1 LARTPSVQFS
11 LADLDDLLGQK
22 VPRDEDGLNQILAYV
37 KGDVESL
44 DEQNDSVSI
53 EVKDSNHPDIWSV
66 EGIARALRTHLG
78 IAKPKAPILSGKSG
92 LRVTIDPKLGPVRPF
107 IATSIVRNVK
117 PSENALK
124 SWISLQEKMD
134 LTYGRKRKR
143 ASIGFY
149 QADLIKSPLRY
160 TLGNPNDTAFVP
172 LGSTEKM
179 TLREIVEKHPKGVE
193 YGGIISSFK
202 EWPLLTDGEGKI
214 LSLPPIINSNDL
226 GRIGSDTKNILVEV
240 TGTNVD
246 TVGNT
251 LKIVVAALAER
262 GGKIYSCTQT
272 YMDKGAKQVITPDL
286 KSSFEE
292 LSVSYANKL
301 LGAGFNPTE
310 MIRNLVRAGH
320 PARQVSKDVLR
331 VESLC
336 YRIDIMHQVDLVE
349 DLAIAL
355 DINKLDPEWPRIWT
369 LGGLAPETE
378 RHETLAEVMIGLG
391 YQEVL
396 TYALTSPE
404 VFIDKMAIG
413 RENYAELLNP
423 KMSTHTSMRSWL
435 LPTLLNLL
443 KDNTHVDYPQKVFEI
458 GPCVLVKENDE
469 GETETRY
476 KIAAVT
482 IHTAAGFTEIRSCL
496 DTLLASI
503 GLHFQVVPTTHPS
516 FLDGRTGE
524 VMSGQR
530 RLGLVGEL
538 HPKIIRAW
546 GLSLPIAAFELEI
559 PPMAVG

>member
-1 LARTPSVQFS
+1 VQFS
-11 LADLDDLLGQK
+11 LTDLDDLLGRK
-22 VPRDEDGLNQILAYV
+22 VPRDEDGLNEILAYV

-44 DEQNDSVSI
+44 DEQSDSVTI

-92 LRVTIDPKLGPVRPF
+92 LRVTVDRRLGPIRPF
-107 IATSIVRNVK
+107 IATSIVRNVR

-149 QADLIKSPLRY
+149 RADLIKSPLRY
-160 TLGNPNDTAFVP
+160 TVGDPDDTAFVP

-179 TLREIVEKHPKGVE
+179 TLREIVEKHPKGIE

-202 EWPLLTDGEGKI
+202 DWPLLIDAEDKV

-226 GRIGSDTKNILVEV
+226 GKIGTDTKNILVEV
-240 TGTNVD
+240 TGTNAD

-251 LKIVVAALAER
+251 LKIVAAALAER
-262 GGKIYSCTQT
+262 GGKIYTCNQT
-272 YMDKGAKQVITPDL
+272 YENKATKPVVTPDL
-286 KSSFEE
+286 KSSFKE

-301 LGAGFNPTE
+301 LGASFKPAE
-310 MIRNLVRAGH
+310 MIRYLARAGH
-320 PARQVSKDVLR
+320 PARQVSKDILR

-349 DLAIAL
+349 DLAISL

-369 LGGLAPETE
+369 LGRLAPETE
-378 RHETLAEVMIGLG
+378 RHETLAEVMLGLG
-391 YQEVL
+391 YQELL
-396 TYALTSPE
+396 TYSLTSPE
-404 VFIDKMAIG
+404 VFVDKMAID
-413 RENYAELLNP
+413 REKYVELLNP
-423 KMSTHTSMRSWL
+423 KMSTHTAMRSWL
-435 LPTLLNLL
+435 LPSLLNLL
-443 KDNTHVDYPQKVFEI
+443 RDNTHVDYPQKVFEI
-458 GPCVLVKENDE
+458 GPCVIVRENGE
-469 GETETRY
+469 GRTETRY

-503 GLHFQVVPTTHPS
+503 GLKFEVVPTTEPS
-516 FLDGRTGE
+516 FLEGRTAE
-524 VMSGQR
+524 VMSGQK
-530 RLGLVGEL
+530 RLGVVGEL
-538 HPKIIRAW
+538 HPRIIRAC
-546 GLSLPIAAFELEI
+546 GLSLPTAAFELEI
-559 PPMAVG
+559 PTMEVG

>member
-1 LARTPSVQFS
+1 
-11 LADLDDLLGQK
+11 
-22 VPRDEDGLNQILAYV
+22 V
-37 KGDVESL
+37 KGDVENL

-78 IAKPKAPILSGKSG
+78 ISKPKVPVLSGKSG
-92 LRVTIDPKLGPVRPF
+92 LRVTVDRRLGPIRPF
-107 IATSIVRNVK
+107 IATSIVKNVK

-149 QADLIKSPLRY
+149 QADLVKSPLRY
-160 TLGNPNDTAFVP
+160 TVGNPDNTAFVP
-172 LGSTEKM
+172 LDSSEKM
-179 TLREIVEKHPKGVE
+179 TLREIVKKHPKGIE

-202 EWPLLTDGEGKI
+202 EWPLLTDGEGKV
-214 LSLPPIINSNDL
+214 LSLPPIINSKDL
-226 GRIGSDTKNILVEV
+226 GKVNTDTKNILVEV
-240 TGTNVD
+240 TGTNA
-246 TVGNT
+246 TMVGNT

-262 GGKIYSCTQT
+262 GGKIYSCAQT
-272 YMDKGAKQVITPDL
+272 YTGKGGKPVITPDL
-286 KSSFEE
+286 KSSFKE
-292 LSVSYANKL
+292 LSISYANRL
-301 LGAGFNPTE
+301 LGATFKPAE
-310 MIRNLVRAGH
+310 MMRAFVRAGH
-320 PARQVSKDVLR
+320 PARQVSKDILR

-391 YQEVL
+391 YQELL
-396 TYALTSPE
+396 TYSLTSPE
-404 VFIDKMAIG
+404 VFVDKMGIEH
-413 RENYAELLNP
+413 ENYLELLNP
-423 KMSTHTSMRSWL
+423 KMSTHTAMRSWL
-435 LPTLLNLL
+435 LPSILNLL

-458 GPCVLVKENDE
+458 GPCVLVKEN
-469 GETETRY
+469 GESHTETRY

-482 IHTAAGFTEIRSCL
+482 IHTAASFTEIRSCL

-503 GLHFQVVPTTHPS
+503 GLQFQVVPTTQAS
-516 FLDGRTGE
+516 FLEGRTGE
-524 VMSGQR
+524 VMSGQKR
-530 RLGLVGEL
+530 IGVVGEL

-546 GLSLPIAAFELEI
+546 GLSLPVAAFELEI
-559 PPMAVG
+559 PPTAVA

>member
-1 LARTPSVQFS
+1 
-11 LADLDDLLGQK
+11 
-22 VPRDEDGLNQILAYV
+22 
-37 KGDVESL
+37 VESL

-78 IAKPKAPILSGKSG
+78 IAKPKAPVLSGKSG
-92 LRVTIDPKLGPVRPF
+92 LRVTIDRRLGPIRPF

-149 QADLIKSPLRY
+149 QADLIKSPLHY
-160 TLGNPNDTAFVP
+160 TVGDPDDAAFVP

-179 TLREIVEKHPKGVE
+179 TLREIVEKHPKGIE

-202 EWPLLTDGEGKI
+202 DWPLLTDGDGKV
-214 LSLPPIINSNDL
+214 LSLPPVINSNDL
-226 GRIGSDTKNILVEV
+226 GKIGSDTKNILVEV
-240 TGTNVD
+240 TGTNVT

-262 GGKIYSCTQT
+262 GGKIYSCAQT
-272 YMDKGAKQVITPDL
+272 YGDKGAKPIVTPDL
-286 KSSFEE
+286 KSSFKE
-292 LSVSYANKL
+292 LSVSYANRL
-301 LGAGFNPTE
+301 LGTTFKPTE
-310 MIRNLVRAGH
+310 MIRSLVRAGH
-320 PARQVSKDVLR
+320 PARQVSKDILR

-369 LGGLAPETE
+369 LGGLAPEMD

-396 TYALTSPE
+396 TYSLTTPE
-404 VFIDKMAIG
+404 VFRRKMG
-413 RENYAELLNP
+413 VEGNDYAELLNP
-423 KMSTHTSMRSWL
+423 KMSTHTAMRSWL
-435 LPTLLNLL
+435 MPSLLNLL
-443 KDNTHVDYPQKVFEI
+443 RDNTHVEYPQKVFEI
-458 GPCVLVKENDE
+458 GPCVVLS
-469 GETETRY
+469 GMGSETKTQY
-476 KIAAVT
+476 NIAAVT
-482 IHTAAGFTEIRSCL
+482 AHRAAGFTEIRSSL
-496 DTLLASI
+496 DALLHGI
-503 GLHFQVVPTTHPS
+503 GLKFEVEPLIHPS
-516 FLDGRTGE
+516 FLEGRAGA
-524 VMSGQR
+524 VSSHGRQF
-530 RLGLVGEL
+530 GIVGEL
-538 HPKIIRAW
+538 NPRIIRAW
-546 GLSLPIAAFELEI
+546 GLSLPVAGFELEI
-559 PPMAVG
+559 PPMVID

>member
-1 LARTPSVQFS
+1 M
-11 LADLDDLLGQK
+11 
-22 VPRDEDGLNQILAYV
+22 LAYV

-44 DEQNDSVSI
+44 DEQNDSVSV
-53 EVKDSNHPDIWSV
+53 EVKDSNHPDIWSA

-78 IAKPKAPILSGKSG
+78 LAKPKAPILSGKSV
-92 LRVTIDPKLGPVRPF
+92 LRVTVDRRLGPIRPF
-107 IATSIVRNVK
+107 IATSIVKNVK

-134 LTYGRKRKR
+134 QTYGRKRKR

-160 TLGNPNDTAFVP
+160 TVGNPDDTAFIP

-179 TLREIVEKHPKGVE
+179 TLREIVEKHPKGIE
-193 YGGIISSFK
+193 YGEIISSFK
-202 EWPLLTDGEGKI
+202 DWPLLTDGEGKV

-226 GRIGSDTKNILVEV
+226 GKVNTETKNILVEV
-240 TGTNVD
+240 TGTSAT

-262 GGKIYSCTQT
+262 GGKIYSCAQT
-272 YMDKGAKQVITPDL
+272 YMNKGAKPVITPDL
-286 KSSFEE
+286 KSSFKE
-292 LSVSYANKL
+292 LSVSYANRL
-301 LGAGFNPTE
+301 LGASFKPAE
-310 MIRNLVRAGH
+310 MIRAFVRAGH
-320 PARQVSKDVLR
+320 PARQVSKDILR

-378 RHETLAEVMIGLG
+378 RNETFAEVMIGLG

-396 TYALTSPE
+396 TYSLTSPE
-404 VFIDKMAIG
+404 VFVDKMGIEG
-413 RENYAELLNP
+413 ENYAELLNP
-423 KMSTHTSMRSWL
+423 KMSTHTAMRSWL
-435 LPTLLNLL
+435 LPSILNLL
-443 KDNTHVDYPQKVFEI
+443 RDNTHVDYPQRVFEI
-458 GPCVLVKENDE
+458 GPCVLVKENGE
-469 GETETRY
+469 GQTETRY

-503 GLHFQVVPTTHPS
+503 GLQFQVVPTIQPS
-516 FLDGRTGE
+516 FLEGRTGE
-524 VMSGQR
+524 VMSGQKR
-530 RLGLVGEL
+530 IGVVGEL
-538 HPKIIRAW
+538 HPVIIRAW
-546 GLSLPIAAFELEI
+546 GLSLPVAAFELEI
-559 PPMAVG
+559 PPTAVA

>member
-1 LARTPSVQFS
+1 
-11 LADLDDLLGQK
+11 
-22 VPRDEDGLNQILAYV
+22 
-37 KGDVESL
+37 VESL

-78 IAKPKAPILSGKSG
+78 IAKPKAPILSGRSG
-92 LRVTIDPKLGPVRPF
+92 LRVTVDRRLGPIRPF

-160 TLGNPNDTAFVP
+160 TVGNPDNTAFVP
-172 LGSTEKM
+172 LGSTENM
-179 TLREIVEKHPKGVE
+179 TLREIVGKHPKGIE
-193 YGGIISSFK
+193 YGGIISAFK
-202 EWPLLTDGEGKI
+202 DWPILTDGDNKI

-226 GRIGSDTKNILVEV
+226 GKVSSDTKNILVEV
-240 TGTNVD
+240 TGTNVN

-262 GGKIYSCTQT
+262 SGKIYSCTQN
-272 YMDKGAKQVITPDL
+272 YADKGAKPVITPDL
-286 KSSFEE
+286 KSSFKE
-292 LSVSYANKL
+292 LSVSYVNRL
-301 LGAGFNPTE
+301 LGATFKPAE
-310 MIRNLVRAGH
+310 MIRSFVRAGH
-320 PARQVSKDVLR
+320 PSRQVSKDVLR

-369 LGGLAPETE
+369 LGGLAPETD

-396 TYALTSPE
+396 TYSLTSPE
-404 VFIDKMAIG
+404 VFVDKIG
-413 RENYAELLNP
+413 IGSENYAELLNP
-423 KMSTHTSMRSWL
+423 KMSTHTAIRSWL
-435 LPTLLNLL
+435 LPSILNLL
-443 KDNTHVDYPQKVFEI
+443 KDNTHVDYPQRVFEI
-458 GPCVLVKENDE
+458 GPCVLLNENG
-469 GETETRY
+469 GEQTETQY
-476 KIAAVT
+476 KIAGVT
-482 IHTAAGFTEIRSCL
+482 IHTGAGFTEIRSCV
-496 DTLLASI
+496 DTLLKSI
-503 GLHFQVVPTTHPS
+503 GLEFMIEPATHPS
-516 FLDGRTGE
+516 FLEGRTCTISTKGK
-524 VMSGQR
+524 
-530 RLGLVGEL
+530 RLGVVGEL
-538 HPKIIRAW
+538 HPKVIRAW
-546 GLSLPIAAFELEI
+546 GLSLPVAAFELEI
-559 PPMAVG
+559 PPVAA

>member
-1 LARTPSVQFS
+1 M
-11 LADLDDLLGQK
+11 
-22 VPRDEDGLNQILAYV
+22 
-37 KGDVESL
+37 ESL

-92 LRVTIDPKLGPVRPF
+92 LKVTVDRKLGPIRPY

-149 QADLIKSPLRY
+149 QADLVKSPLRY
-160 TLGNPNDTAFVP
+160 TVGNPDKTAFVP
-172 LGSTEKM
+172 LGSTEKK
-179 TLREIVEKHPKGVE
+179 TLREIVERHPKGIE
-193 YGGIISSFK
+193 YGGTTSSFK
-202 EWPLLTDGEGKI
+202 DWPLLIDGEDKV

-226 GRIGSDTKNILVEV
+226 GKIGSDTKNILVEV
-240 TGTNVD
+240 TGTNAD
-246 TVGNT
+246 TASNT

-272 YMDKGAKQVITPDL
+272 YADRGAKPVITPDL
-286 KSSFEE
+286 KSSIKE
-292 LSVSYANKL
+292 LSISYANRL
-301 LGAGFNPTE
+301 LGAAFKPAE
-310 MIRNLVRAGH
+310 MIRALARAGH
-320 PARQVSKDVLR
+320 PARQVSKDILR

-369 LGGLAPETE
+369 LGGLAPETD

-396 TYALTSPE
+396 TYSLTTPE
-404 VFIDKMAIG
+404 VFVDKMSLA
-413 RENYAELLNP
+413 REDYAELMNP
-423 KMSTHTSMRSWL
+423 KMSTHTAMRTWL
-435 LPTLLNLL
+435 LPSLLNLL
-443 KDNTHVDYPQKVFEI
+443 HDNTHVDYPQKVFEI
-458 GPCVLVKENDE
+458 GPCVVLREE
-469 GETETRY
+469 ERETETRY

-496 DTLLASI
+496 DTLLTSI
-503 GLHFQVVPTTHPS
+503 GIKFKVEPTTHPS
-516 FLDGRTGE
+516 FLEGRTGKVISE
-524 VMSGQR
+524 EKP
-530 RLGLVGEL
+530 LGIVGEL
-538 HPKIIRAW
+538 HPKIIREW

-559 PPMAVG
+559 PPTVVS

>member
-1 LARTPSVQFS
+1 
-11 LADLDDLLGQK
+11 
-22 VPRDEDGLNQILAYV
+22 
-37 KGDVESL
+37 VESL
-44 DEQNDSVSI
+44 DEQNDSVTI

-92 LRVTIDPKLGPVRPF
+92 LRVTVDRRLGPIRPF

-149 QADLIKSPLRY
+149 QADLINSPLRY
-160 TLGNPNDTAFVP
+160 IVGNPDDTAFVP

-179 TLREIVEKHPKGVE
+179 TLREIVEKHPKGIE

-202 EWPLLTDGEGKI
+202 DWPLLMDGENEI
-214 LSLPPIINSNDL
+214 LSLPPVINSNDL
-226 GRIGSDTKNILVEV
+226 GKISTDTKNILVEV

-262 GGKIYSCTQT
+262 GGKIYSCAQT
-272 YMDKGAKQVITPDL
+272 YADEGAKPVVTPDL
-286 KSSFEE
+286 KSSFKE
-292 LSVSYANKL
+292 LSVSYANGL
-301 LGAGFNPTE
+301 LGATFKPTE
-310 MIRNLVRAGH
+310 MIRSLVRAGH
-320 PARQVSKDVLR
+320 PSRQVSKDTLR

-369 LGGLAPETE
+369 LGGLAPETD

-396 TYALTSPE
+396 TYSLTSPE
-404 VFIDKMAIG
+404 VFVDKMGIE

-423 KMSTHTSMRSWL
+423 KMSTHTAMRSWL
-435 LPTLLNLL
+435 LPSLLNLL

-458 GPCVLVKENDE
+458 GPCVLLNENG
-469 GETETRY
+469 GEQTETQY
-476 KIAAVT
+476 KIAGVT
-482 IHTAAGFTEIRSCL
+482 IHTGAGFTEIRSCV
-496 DTLLASI
+496 DTLLKSI
-503 GLHFQVVPTTHPS
+503 GLEFMIEPADHPS
-516 FLDGRTGE
+516 FLEGRTCTVSTKGK
-524 VMSGQR
+524 
-530 RLGLVGEL
+530 RLGVVGEL
-538 HPKIIRAW
+538 HPKVIRAW
-546 GLSLPIAAFELEI
+546 GLSLPVAAFELEI
-559 PPMAVG
+559 PPGVA

>member
-1 LARTPSVQFS
+1 M
-11 LADLDDLLGQK
+11 
-22 VPRDEDGLNQILAYV
+22 

-78 IAKPKAPILSGKSG
+78 IAKPKAPMLSGKSG
-92 LRVTIDPKLGPVRPF
+92 LRVTVDRRLGPVRPF

-117 PSENALK
+117 ASENALK

-160 TLGNPNDTAFVP
+160 TVGNPDDTAFVP

-179 TLREIVEKHPKGVE
+179 TLREIVEKHPKGIE
-193 YGGIISSFK
+193 YGGTISSFK
-202 EWPLLTDGEGKI
+202 EWPLLADDDGKI

-226 GRIGSDTKNILVEV
+226 GKIGPDTKNILVEV

-251 LKIVVAALAER
+251 LKVVVAALAER

-272 YMDKGAKQVITPDL
+272 YTSKSSKPVPTPDL
-286 KSSFEE
+286 KSSFKE
-292 LSVSYANKL
+292 LSVNYANKL
-301 LGAGFNPTE
+301 LGSTFKPAE
-310 MIRNLVRAGH
+310 MIRAFVRAGH
-320 PARQVSKDVLR
+320 LARQVSKNILR

-355 DINKLDPEWPRIWT
+355 DINKLDPEWPKIWT
-369 LGGLAPETE
+369 LGGLAPETD

-391 YQEVL
+391 YQELL
-396 TYALTSPE
+396 TYSLTSSE
-404 VFIDKMAIG
+404 VFVDKMGIE

-423 KMSTHTSMRSWL
+423 KMSTHTTVRSWL
-435 LPTLLNLL
+435 LPSVLNLL
-443 KDNTHVDYPQKVFEI
+443 KDNTHVDYPQRVFEI
-458 GPCVLVKENDE
+458 GPCVTVKKDGE
-469 GETETRY
+469 GLTETRH

-482 IHTAAGFTEIRSCL
+482 IHTGAGFTEIRSCL
-496 DTLLASI
+496 DTLLGRI
-503 GLHFQVVPTTHPS
+503 GVKLEVVPTTHPS

-524 VMSGQR
+524 VMSGQK
-530 RLGLVGEL
+530 RLGVVGEL
-538 HPKIIRAW
+538 HPKVIRAW
-546 GLSLPIAAFELEI
+546 GLSLPVAAFELEI
-559 PPMAVG
+559 PPLGV

>member
-1 LARTPSVQFS
+1 M
-11 LADLDDLLGQK
+11 DLEDLLGQK
-22 VPRDEDGLNQILAYV
+22 VPRDEDGLNQMLAYV

-78 IAKPKAPILSGKSG
+78 LAKPKAPILSGRSV
-92 LRVTIDPKLGPVRPF
+92 LRVTIDRRLGPIRPF
-107 IATSIVRNVK
+107 IATSIVKNVK

-134 LTYGRKRKR
+134 LTYGRKRRR

-160 TLGNPNDTAFVP
+160 TVGNPDNTAFVP

-179 TLREIVEKHPKGVE
+179 TLREIVEKHPKGIE
-193 YGGIISSFK
+193 YSGIISSFK
-202 EWPLLTDGEGKI
+202 EWPLLTDGEGKV

-226 GRIGSDTKNILVEV
+226 GKVSTDTKNILVEV
-240 TGTNVD
+240 TGTNAK

-262 GGKIYSCTQT
+262 GGKIYSCAQT
-272 YMDKGAKQVITPDL
+272 YMNNGAKPVITPDL
-286 KSSFEE
+286 RSSFKEF
-292 LSVSYANKL
+292 SVSYANRI
-301 LGAGFNPTE
+301 LGASFKPAE
-310 MIRNLVRAGH
+310 MIRAFVRAGH
-320 PARQVSKDVLR
+320 PARQVSKDILR

-369 LGGLAPETE
+369 LGGLALETE
-378 RHETLAEVMIGLG
+378 RNDTLAEVMIGLG
-391 YQEVL
+391 YQELL
-396 TYALTSPE
+396 TYSLTSPE
-404 VFIDKMAIG
+404 VFVDKMGIEH
-413 RENYAELLNP
+413 ENYAELLNP
-423 KMSTHTSMRSWL
+423 KMSTHTAMRSWL
-435 LPTLLNLL
+435 LPSILNLL

-458 GPCVLVKENDE
+458 GPCVLVKENGE
-469 GETETRY
+469 GRTETRY

-496 DTLLASI
+496 DTLLGSI
-503 GLHFQVVPTTHPS
+503 GLQFQVEPTTQPS
-516 FLDGRTGE
+516 FLEGRTGE
-524 VMSGQR
+524 VMSGQKR
-530 RLGLVGEL
+530 IGLVGEL

-546 GLSLPIAAFELEI
+546 GLSLPAAAFELEI
-559 PPMAVG
+559 PPRAVA

>member
-1 LARTPSVQFS
+1 
-11 LADLDDLLGQK
+11 
-22 VPRDEDGLNQILAYV
+22 ILAYV

-44 DEQNDSVSI
+44 DEHNDSVSV

-78 IAKPKAPILSGKSG
+78 IAKPKSPVLSGKSG
-92 LRVTIDPKLGPVRPF
+92 LRVTVDRRLGPIRPY
-107 IATSIVRNVK
+107 IATSIVRNIK

-160 TLGNPNDTAFVP
+160 TVGNPDDTAFVP

-179 TLREIVEKHPKGVE
+179 TLREIVEKHPKGIE
-193 YGGIISSFK
+193 YGGTISSFK
-202 EWPLLTDGEGKI
+202 EWPLLADDDGKI

-226 GRIGSDTKNILVEV
+226 GKIGPDTKNILVEV

-251 LKIVVAALAER
+251 LKIVVTALAER
-262 GGKIYSCTQT
+262 GGRVYSCAQT
-272 YMDKGAKQVITPDL
+272 YAGKSARPIVTPDL
-286 KSSFEE
+286 KSSFKD
-292 LSVSYANKL
+292 LSVSYANRL
-301 LGAGFNPTE
+301 LGAAFKPVE
-310 MIRNLVRAGH
+310 LIRAFVRAGH
-320 PARQVSKDVLR
+320 PARQVNKDVLR

-369 LGGLAPETE
+369 LGGLAPETD

-396 TYALTSPE
+396 TYSLTTPE
-404 VFIDKMAIG
+404 VFVDKMG
-413 RENYAELLNP
+413 LEHENYVELLNP
-423 KMSTHTSMRSWL
+423 KMSTHTAMRSWL
-435 LPTLLNLL
+435 LPSILNLL
-443 KDNTHVDYPQKVFEI
+443 RDNTHVDYPQKVFEI
-458 GPCVLVKENDE
+458 GPCVVLQQDHA
-469 GETETRY
+469 GETETQY

-482 IHTAAGFTEIRSCL
+482 IHTDAGFTEIRSCL
-496 DTLLASI
+496 DALPASI
-503 GLHFQVVPTTHPS
+503 GLKFKVEPTTHPS
-516 FLDGRTGE
+516 FLEGRTGKVISE
-524 VMSGQR
+524 GKP
-530 RLGLVGEL
+530 LGVVGEV
-538 HPKIIRAW
+538 HPRIIREW
-546 GLSLPIAAFELEI
+546 GLSLPIAAFELEL
-559 PPMAVG
+559 PQTAVS

>member
-1 LARTPSVQFS
+1 M
-11 LADLDDLLGQK
+11 
-22 VPRDEDGLNQILAYV
+22 LAYV

-44 DEQNDSVSI
+44 DEQNDSVSV
-53 EVKDSNHPDIWSV
+53 EVKDSNHPDIWSA

-78 IAKPKAPILSGKSG
+78 LAKPKAPILSGKSV
-92 LRVTIDPKLGPVRPF
+92 LRVTVDRRLGPIRPF
-107 IATSIVRNVK
+107 IATSIVKNVK

-134 LTYGRKRKR
+134 QTYGRKRKR

-160 TLGNPNDTAFVP
+160 TVGNPDDTAFIP

-179 TLREIVEKHPKGVE
+179 TLREIVEKHPKGIE
-193 YGGIISSFK
+193 YGEIISSFK
-202 EWPLLTDGEGKI
+202 DWPLLTDGEGKV

-226 GRIGSDTKNILVEV
+226 GKVNTETKNILVEV
-240 TGTNVD
+240 TGTSAT

-262 GGKIYSCTQT
+262 GGKIYSCAQT
-272 YMDKGAKQVITPDL
+272 YMNKGAKPVITPDL
-286 KSSFEE
+286 KSSFKE
-292 LSVSYANKL
+292 LSVSYANRL
-301 LGAGFNPTE
+301 LGASFKPAE
-310 MIRNLVRAGH
+310 MIRAFVRAGH
-320 PARQVSKDVLR
+320 PARQVSKDILR

-378 RHETLAEVMIGLG
+378 RNETFAEVMIGLG

-396 TYALTSPE
+396 TYSLTSPE
-404 VFIDKMAIG
+404 VFVDKMGIEG
-413 RENYAELLNP
+413 ENYAELLNP
-423 KMSTHTSMRSWL
+423 KMSTHTAMRSWL
-435 LPTLLNLL
+435 LPSILNLL
-443 KDNTHVDYPQKVFEI
+443 RDNTHVDYPQRVFEI
-458 GPCVLVKENDE
+458 GPCVLVKENGE
-469 GETETRY
+469 GQTETRY

-482 IHTAAGFTEIRSCL
+482 IHTAAGFTEIRSSL

-503 GLHFQVVPTTHPS
+503 GLQFQVVPTIQPS
-516 FLDGRTGE
+516 FLEGRTGE
-524 VMSGQR
+524 VMSGQKR
-530 RLGLVGEL
+530 IGVVGEL
-538 HPKIIRAW
+538 HPVIIRAW
-546 GLSLPIAAFELEI
+546 GLSLPVAAFELEI
-559 PPMAVG
+559 PPTAVV

>member
-1 LARTPSVQFS
+1 
-11 LADLDDLLGQK
+11 
-22 VPRDEDGLNQILAYV
+22 
-37 KGDVESL
+37 VESL

-78 IAKPKAPILSGKSG
+78 IAKPKAPILSGKSD
-92 LRVTIDPKLGPVRPF
+92 LRVTVDRRLGPIRPF

-160 TLGNPNDTAFVP
+160 SVGNPDDAAFVP

-179 TLREIVEKHPKGVE
+179 TLREIVEKHPKGIE
-193 YGGIISSFK
+193 YGGIISPFK
-202 EWPLLTDGEGKI
+202 DWPLLTDGEGKI

-226 GRIGSDTKNILVEV
+226 GKIGSDTKNILVEV

-262 GGKIYSCTQT
+262 GGKIHSCTQT
-272 YMDKGAKQVITPDL
+272 YEGKGAKPIVTPDL
-286 KSSFEE
+286 KSSFKE
-292 LSVSYANKL
+292 LSVSYANRL
-301 LGAGFNPTE
+301 LGATFKPSE
-310 MIRNLVRAGH
+310 MIRSLVKAGH
-320 PARQVSKDVLR
+320 PSRQVSKDTLR

-355 DINKLDPEWPRIWT
+355 DINKLDPEWPKIWT
-369 LGGLAPETE
+369 LGGLTPETD

-391 YQEVL
+391 YQELL
-396 TYALTSPE
+396 TYSLTSPE
-404 VFIDKMAIG
+404 VFVDKMSLG

-423 KMSTHTSMRSWL
+423 KMSTHTAMRSSL
-435 LPTLLNLL
+435 LPSILNLL

-458 GPCVLVKENDE
+458 GPCVVVNEKEE
-469 GETETRY
+469 VQTETRY

-503 GLHFQVVPTTHPS
+503 GVQFEVVPTTQPS
-516 FLDGRTGE
+516 FLEGRTGE
-524 VMSGQR
+524 VMSEKR
-530 RLGLVGEL
+530 RLGVVGEL

-546 GLSLPIAAFELEI
+546 GLSLPVAAFELEI
-559 PPMAVG
+559 PEIVVE

>member
-1 LARTPSVQFS
+1 
-11 LADLDDLLGQK
+11 
-22 VPRDEDGLNQILAYV
+22 
-37 KGDVESL
+37 VESF

-92 LRVTIDPKLGPVRPF
+92 LRVTVDRRLGPIRPF

-149 QADLIKSPLRY
+149 QADRIKSPLRY
-160 TLGNPNDTAFVP
+160 TVVKPDDTAFVP

-179 TLREIVEKHPKGVE
+179 TLREIVEKHPKGID

-202 EWPLLTDGEGKI
+202 DWPLLEDGDGKI

-226 GRIGSDTKNILVEV
+226 GKIGSDTKNILVEV

-262 GGKIYSCTQT
+262 GGKIYSCTQA
-272 YMDKGAKQVITPDL
+272 YMDKGAKPVITPDL
-286 KSSFEE
+286 KSGFKD
-292 LSVSYANKL
+292 LSVSYANRL
-301 LGAGFNPTE
+301 LGSTFKPGE
-310 MIRNLVRAGH
+310 MIRAFVRAGH

-369 LGGLAPETE
+369 LGGLAPETD

-391 YQEVL
+391 YQELL
-396 TYALTSPE
+396 TYSLTSPE
-404 VFIDKMAIG
+404 VFVDKMGMAG
-413 RENYAELLNP
+413 ENYAELLNP
-423 KMSTHTSMRSWL
+423 KMSTHTAMRSWL
-435 LPTLLNLL
+435 LPSVLNLL
-443 KDNTHVDYPQKVFEI
+443 KDNTHVDYPQRVFEI
-458 GPCVLVKENDE
+458 GPCVTVKEDGE
-469 GETETRY
+469 GQTETRH

-482 IHTAAGFTEIRSCL
+482 IHTGAGFTEIRSCL
-496 DTLLASI
+496 DTLLGSI
-503 GLHFQVVPTTHPS
+503 GVKFQVVPTTHPS
-516 FLDGRTGE
+516 FLEGRTGE
-524 VMSGQR
+524 VTSGQK
-530 RLGLVGEL
+530 RLGVVGEL
-538 HPKIIRAW
+538 HPRVIRAW
-546 GLSLPIAAFELEI
+546 GLSLPVAAFELEI
-559 PPMAVG
+559 PPMGVE

>member
-1 LARTPSVQFS
+1 
-11 LADLDDLLGQK
+11 
-22 VPRDEDGLNQILAYV
+22 
-37 KGDVESL
+37 VESL

-78 IAKPKAPILSGKSG
+78 IAKPRAPILSGKSG
-92 LRVTIDPKLGPVRPF
+92 LRVIVDRRLGPIRPF

-124 SWISLQEKMD
+124 SWIGLQEKMD

-160 TLGNPNDTAFVP
+160 TVANPDNTAFVP

-179 TLREIVEKHPKGVE
+179 TLREIVGKHPKGIE

-202 EWPLLTDGEGKI
+202 DWPLLADGENRI

-226 GRIGSDTKNILVEV
+226 GKVSSETKNILVEV
-240 TGTNVD
+240 TGTNVN

-262 GGKIYSCTQT
+262 SGKIYSCAQT
-272 YMDKGAKQVITPDL
+272 YTDKGAKPVVTPDL
-286 KSSFEE
+286 KSSFKE
-292 LSVSYANKL
+292 LSVSYANRL
-301 LGAGFNPTE
+301 LGATFKPVE
-310 MIRNLVRAGH
+310 MIRSLGRAGH
-320 PARQVSKDVLR
+320 PARQLSKDLLR

-369 LGGLAPETE
+369 LGGLAPETD

-396 TYALTSPE
+396 TYSLTSPE
-404 VFIDKMAIG
+404 VFVDKMGIG

-423 KMSTHTSMRSWL
+423 KMSTHTAIRSWL
-435 LPTLLNLL
+435 LPSILNLL
-443 KDNTHVDYPQKVFEI
+443 KDNTHVDYPQRVFEI
-458 GPCVLVKENDE
+458 GPCVLLNENG
-469 GETETRY
+469 GEQTETHY
-476 KIAAVT
+476 KIAGVT
-482 IHTAAGFTEIRSCL
+482 IHTGAGFTEIRSCV
-496 DTLLASI
+496 DTLLKSI
-503 GLHFQVVPTTHPS
+503 GLEFMIEPATHSS
-516 FLDGRTGE
+516 FLEGRTCTISSKGK
-524 VMSGQR
+524 
-530 RLGLVGEL
+530 RLGVVGEL
-538 HPKIIRAW
+538 HPKVIRVW
-546 GLSLPIAAFELEI
+546 GLSLPVAAFELQI
-559 PPMAVG
+559 PPLAA